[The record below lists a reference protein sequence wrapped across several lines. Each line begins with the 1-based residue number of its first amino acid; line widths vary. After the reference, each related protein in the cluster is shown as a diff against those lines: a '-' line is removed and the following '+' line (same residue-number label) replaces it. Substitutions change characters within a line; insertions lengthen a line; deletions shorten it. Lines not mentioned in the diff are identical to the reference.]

1 MEFELKAD
9 RETLIAEQQADE
21 SLAICWSLAKQG
33 KGNFIVE
40 NGILYRDAKILG
52 QNFRQLCLPEQRRR
66 RVLELAHDRFGGHL
80 ATKKTTKRIAL
91 SFYWPKMK
99 ETVQKYISEC
109 VPCQKR
115 APITFRDRVPITPVP
130 RADRTF
136 SHWVIDCAGPFSS
149 HHMEY
154 PYALLM
160 VDSASRWPAAYPLR
174 SWTAKSVCQALMKQF
189 MITGVPV
196 SIWSDNPSNF
206 TGKLTREFL
215 LKLGCQ
221 PRFSTPSHPQAAGL
235 CERWV
240 GTLKS
245 MVSKV
250 AQDHPRQWHQYLDY
264 IVWALRE
271 TPNQTTGIQPCVLAF
286 GYLPRGPLS
295 ILKESWTGE
304 RELPLDLGKSPTEY
318 LAELRNNLETAN
330 AYADSYT
337 ARAQQRYATH
347 YNLRSRD
354 KHFTVGEKVLILTS
368 DSSASKVF
376 SRWKGPA
383 TIAEVRSPYS
393 YITHSHGSSKVL

>member
-1 MEFELKAD
+1 M
-9 RETLIAEQQADE
+9 
-21 SLAICWSLAKQG
+21 
-33 KGNFIVE
+33 KGDI
-40 NGILYRDAKILG
+40 
-52 QNFRQLCLPEQRRR
+52 
-66 RVLELAHDRFGGHL
+66 
-80 ATKKTTKRIAL
+80 
-91 SFYWPKMK
+91 
-99 ETVQKYISEC
+99 KYISQPK
-109 VPCQKR
+109 V
-115 APITFRDRVPITPVP
+115 TT
-130 RADRTF
+130 
-136 SHWVIDCAGPFSS
+136 
-149 HHMEY
+149 
-154 PYALLM
+154 
-160 VDSASRWPAAYPLR
+160 
-174 SWTAKSVCQALMKQF
+174 KSVCQALMKQF

-196 SIWSDNPSNF
+196 SIWSDNASNF

-271 TPNQTTGIQPCVLAF
+271 TPNQTTGIQPWVLAF

-330 AYADSYT
+330 AYADSHT
-337 ARAQQRYATH
+337 TRAQQRYATH

-354 KHFTVGEKVLILTS
+354 KHFTVGEKVLILTP

-393 YITHSHGSSKVL
+393 YIVDYDGKRQHLHANKLRKFRIRVDEIVCNAYDEEMCNSDVMCVNSALVYDQDCDFGDVAVVEPNDLSTFSRKNEFLPSEKINRKKLSHLTEVLLAHLLHHTDSIFMLCARVSNYGHNFYLKDQISI